1 MTDNFLL
8 HNSAAAEKYWN
19 LQECPS
25 SEESSLMNGCEE
37 RLQQLSQRIAGKQNG
52 IRKIEEAIIVLGDFE
67 KRLRRTLSLLPRT
80 EDRKLRENQ
89 IYNALSYYLYG
100 DEREAVRYARAAGR
114 KPDGW
119 IARLKHGGKIR
130 KAMVQL
136 RWMFSF
142 IDEKNCR
149 QKLQNRYENEDF
161 CAGLD
166 LLLNVRRSASGA
178 VEYLNRKMFGDYKI
192 LKDLKLLKQKAE
204 KALNIY
210 NASQAQKNMAFAGK
224 LSDCEVAALSAMPQF
239 IYSR

>member
-8 HNSAAAEKYWN
+8 YNSAAAEKYWN

-142 IDEKNCR
+142 IDEKTAAKNYR
-149 QKLQNRYENEDF
+149 TVMKTKIS
-161 CAGLD
+161 APGLIC
-166 LLLNVRRSASGA
+166 
-178 VEYLNRKMFGDYKI
+178 F
-192 LKDLKLLKQKAE
+192 
-204 KALNIY
+204 
-210 NASQAQKNMAFAGK
+210 
-224 LSDCEVAALSAMPQF
+224 
-239 IYSR
+239 

>member
-114 KPDGW
+114 KPD
-119 IARLKHGGKIR
+119 
-130 KAMVQL
+130 
-136 RWMFSF
+136 
-142 IDEKNCR
+142 
-149 QKLQNRYENEDF
+149 ENEDF

-166 LLLNVRRSASGA
+166 LLLNVRRSGSGA